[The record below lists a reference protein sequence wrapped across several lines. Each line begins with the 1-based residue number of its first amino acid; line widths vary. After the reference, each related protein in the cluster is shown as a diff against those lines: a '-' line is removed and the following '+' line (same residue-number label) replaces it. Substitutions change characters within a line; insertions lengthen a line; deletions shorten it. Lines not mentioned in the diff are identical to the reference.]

1 MIDLRCNTF
10 KFLCT
15 TTVIGFVLMTGLLLS
30 PARLIAQTVAVSEEM
45 TMLKNVDYDIMGKFG
60 DLLLMARIYE
70 SELDIQAF
78 DDRLYGAWNRPIKFK
93 SKKSYVLNV
102 VPQQDRFSV
111 FYTDITKD
119 SVHLMVK
126 QYDPNVKM
134 IDSLR
139 IKSYYKDTPPD
150 RFKITNSED
159 KSKVAIHHMK
169 PESQLEVLY
178 FNLEELR
185 LEADHLYD
193 MIEFD
198 FRKNFKNIFLANNG
212 ELFIVLDNT
221 YYVSSIK
228 DQVVSVIKSGV
239 NQLAPMVAEGVI
251 TTVAVSS
258 LTYTFDNYN
267 HQLIGVG
274 LFGTRVGSETMGALR
289 IKFPGNFINTPTI
302 SYVAYDPQLLQ
313 DFKAGRKLKNESIPN
328 LIIQDVILRVDGG
341 VILLAEERKEY
352 ERSLYQGRRDF
363 YSMRFAIDYYYE
375 DLILIA
381 IHPDGSSHWQKLLQK
396 KQYSFDDD
404 ALYSSFFVFKNRSS
418 IRLLY
423 NDEIKNENTV
433 SEYILTGGGKHERR
447 SVLSTN
453 RQDLKL
459 QIRNSLQISPEEV
472 VIPSIKRNKLK
483 LVKVNYA
490 EMQ

>member
-1 MIDLRCNTF
+1 MMLLKRSTMSFSAAKLTLGI
-10 KFLCT
+10 FLS
-15 TTVIGFVLMTGLLLS
+15 IGFLAQS
-30 PARLIAQTVAVSEEM
+30 SRLDAQTVAVSEEM
-45 TMLKNVDYDIMGKFG
+45 SMLKNVDYDIMGKFG
-60 DLLLMARIYE
+60 DILLMARIYE

-78 DDRLYGAWNRPIKFK
+78 DDRLYSLWNRPIKFK
-93 SKKSYVLNV
+93 SKKTYVLTV

-111 FYTDITKD
+111 FYSDITKD
-119 SVHLMVK
+119 SIHLMVK
-126 QYDPNVKM
+126 QFDANVKL
-134 IDSLR
+134 IDSLK

-150 RFKITNSED
+150 RFKITSSED
-159 KSKVAIHHMK
+159 KSKIAIHHMK

-178 FNLEELR
+178 LNLEALQ

-193 MIEFD
+193 MVEFD
-198 FRKNFKNIFLANNG
+198 FRKNFKNIFMANNG

-239 NQLAPMVAEGVI
+239 NQLSPMVAEGVI

-289 IKFPGNFINTPTI
+289 IRFPGNFINTPTV
-302 SYVAYDPQLLQ
+302 SYVAYDAQLIQ
-313 DFKAGRKLKNESIPN
+313 DFKAGRKSKNETIPN

-381 IHPDGSSHWQKLLQK
+381 IHPDGGSHWQKLLQK

-472 VIPSIKRNKLK
+472 IIPSIKRNKLK